1 MRKLPFPL
9 GGEGSFVS
17 CGNSL
22 MMSEQDGFFTK
33 ILLLVEQAAL
43 FCYI

>member
-1 MRKLPFPL
+1 M
-9 GGEGSFVS
+9 S

-33 ILLLVEQAAL
+33 ILLLVEQAACFAISEYL
-43 FCYI
+43 FVIIR